1 MQIFH
6 GEMEHQ
12 ASFKNKAGSNA
23 VATHSDVKRNIP
35 RGLSFAITLL
45 HSTYSTNQQTEQRS
59 LWISS
64 TQDGEENKSLIVHG

>member
-1 MQIFH
+1 
-6 GEMEHQ
+6 MEHN

-23 VATHSDVKRNIP
+23 VTTHSDTKRNIP
-35 RGLSFAITLL
+35 SELSFVITLL
-45 HSTYSTNQQTEQRS
+45 CSTYSTNQQTEQRS